1 LPRSQ
6 LRPGTRPPV
15 FATRERV
22 EPPAQ
27 LAIAP
32 EGPVESQQPLF
43 DRLRPGPGQS
53 RGDVVNS
60 QRDRLE
66 RALIELA
73 AVGGYESVTVRKLT
87 KLARVSTGAFYAQFD
102 GTDDC
107 LVNAYGRLMGA
118 ARERIQATR
127 SPSKASLEQ
136 CGNALAA
143 LLSALVDNPCAG
155 RLALFEVFGAGPAAV
170 RSAYSEETELEV
182 ALRRSL
188 DRRGWRVAPST
199 VAWITAGLL
208 HCARLVL
215 GSGEEVAPSNL
226 RGLIA
231 WGQACLIEPPEDI
244 RTGRFRLDWSQRERP
259 FSRVKD
265 GESPGNET
273 ELILTAVMRLATRG
287 GYHGVSPSGTSKA
300 AGVPAAR
307 FKRYFSDT
315 DDAYLTTLVRAA
327 DQLFHAF
334 RREGQSDARGW
345 AALLCEQVSTLSRSV
360 AEEPDLAGLVF
371 RGMLDPGLPGLT
383 RREAYIGDVASRW
396 RQSIPAP
403 ERPDAMAAE
412 ASMAA
417 LWNSISRSVDL
428 GQTARLLDRAAG
440 HSYRFLVPMIGRD
453 QAVAVIAH
461 ELGDANASPGRE
473 AALEGSL
480 RAAKGRLGAPLL
492 N

>member
-6 LRPGTRPPV
+6 LRPGTRPSA
-15 FATRERV
+15 FGARERV
-22 EPPAQ
+22 EPAAR

-32 EGPVESQQPLF
+32 DGSVGTQPLF

-73 AVGGYESVTVRKLT
+73 ATGGYQSVTVRKLT
-87 KLARVSTGAFYAQFD
+87 KLARVSTGAFYAQFN

-107 LVNAYGRLMGA
+107 LVNAYGRLMA
-118 ARERIQATR
+118 TARERIEATR

-136 CGNALAA
+136 CGNALSA
-143 LLSALVDNPCAG
+143 LLSALIDNPCAG
-155 RLALFEVFGAGPAAV
+155 RLTLFEVFRAGPAAV
-170 RSAYSEETELEV
+170 TSARSEETALEL
-182 ALRRSL
+182 ALRQSL
-188 DRRGWRVAPST
+188 DRRGQRVAPST

-208 HCARLVL
+208 HCARLAL
-215 GSGEEVAPSNL
+215 ASGGQFSPSSQ

-231 WGQACLIEPPEDI
+231 WGQSCLVEPPEDI
-244 RTGRFRLDWSQRERP
+244 RTGRFRLERSTEDSP
-259 FSRVKD
+259 ASRGKT
-265 GESPGNET
+265 GEAAGNET
-273 ELILTAVMRLATRG
+273 ELILSAVMRLATRG
-287 GYHGVSPSGTSKA
+287 GYHGVSPSRTSKA
-300 AGVPAAR
+300 AGVPASR
-307 FKRYFSDT
+307 FKRYFADA

-327 DQLFHAF
+327 DQLFEALTH
-334 RREGQSDARGW
+334 EGQSDARGW
-345 AALLCEQVSTLSRSV
+345 AAFLCEQVSALFQSV
-360 AEEPDLAGLVF
+360 AVDPDLAGLVF

-396 RQSIPAP
+396 RLSVPAA
-403 ERPDAMAAE
+403 ERPDAMVAE

-428 GQTARLLDRAAG
+428 GQTARLPDRAAAY
-440 HSYRFLVPMIGRD
+440 SYRFLVPMIGRD
-453 QAVAVIAH
+453 RAVAIIAC
-461 ELGDANASPGRE
+461 EFGDATAPPSRE
-473 AALEGSL
+473 AAFGDGLHPE
-480 RAAKGRLGAPLL
+480 KGRLGAPLL

>member
-6 LRPGTRPPV
+6 LRPAARPPDFEV
-15 FATRERV
+15 RKRL

-32 EGPVESQQPLF
+32 DGPVGTQQPLF

-53 RGDVVNS
+53 RGEVVNS

-66 RALIELA
+66 RALIELTA
-73 AVGGYESVTVRKLT
+73 TGGYQSVTVRKLT
-87 KLARVSTGAFYAQFD
+87 KLARVSTGAFYAQFN

-136 CGNALAA
+136 CGNALSA

-155 RLALFEVFGAGPAAV
+155 RLALFEVFRAGPAAV
-170 RSAYSEETELEV
+170 SSALSEETALEL
-182 ALRRSL
+182 ALRQSL
-188 DRRGWRVAPST
+188 DRRGHRVAPST

-208 HCARLVL
+208 HCARLAL
-215 GSGEEVAPSNL
+215 APGGEISPSSQ

-231 WGQACLIEPPEDI
+231 WGQSCLVEPPEDI
-244 RTGRFRLDWSQRERP
+244 RIGRLRLERSMGDSPASRAKTGEA
-259 FSRVKD
+259 
-265 GESPGNET
+265 PGNET
-273 ELILTAVMRLATRG
+273 ELILSAVMRLATRG
-287 GYHGVSPSGTSKA
+287 GYHCVSPSGTSKA

-307 FKRYFSDT
+307 FKRYFADA

-327 DQLFHAF
+327 DQLFQAF
-334 RREGQSDARGW
+334 RREGHRDARGW
-345 AALLCEQVSTLSRSV
+345 AAALCEQMVALSQSA
-360 AEEPDLAGLVF
+360 AEDPDLASLVF
-371 RGMLDPGLPGLT
+371 RGMLNPGLPGLT
-383 RREAYIGDVASRW
+383 RREAFIGEIASAW
-396 RQSIPAP
+396 LLSVPAA
-403 ERPDAMAAE
+403 ERPDATIVE

-417 LWNSISRSVDL
+417 LWNSIARSVDL
-428 GQTARLLDRAAG
+428 DQTARLPDRAAA
-440 HSYRFLVPMIGRD
+440 HSYRFLVPMTGSE
-453 QAVAVIAH
+453 QAAAIVTR
-461 ELGDANASPGRE
+461 EFGDATASPRQELASRADMRRE
-473 AALEGSL
+473 KA
-480 RAAKGRLGAPLL
+480 RLGAPLL

>member
-1 LPRSQ
+1 MFETP
-6 LRPGTRPPV
+6 
-15 FATRERV
+15 ERV
-22 EPPAQ
+22 EPPAR
-27 LAIAP
+27 LAIASD
-32 EGPVESQQPLF
+32 GAVAAQPLF

-73 AVGGYESVTVRKLT
+73 AAGGYESVTVRKLT
-87 KLARVSTGAFYAQFD
+87 KLARVSTGAFYAQFN

-136 CGNALAA
+136 CGNALSA
-143 LLSALVDNPCAG
+143 LLSSLIDNPCAG
-155 RLALFEVFGAGPAAV
+155 RLALFEVFRAGPAAV
-170 RSAYSEETELEV
+170 RSAHSEETELEL
-182 ALRRSL
+182 ALRQSL
-188 DRRGWRVAPST
+188 DRRGRRVAPST

-208 HCARLVL
+208 HCARLAL
-215 GSGEEVAPSNL
+215 GSGDDISPASL
-226 RGLIA
+226 RGLID

-244 RTGRFRLDWSQRERP
+244 RTGRFRLDRSMRGRP
-259 FSRVKD
+259 FSRVSA
-265 GESPGNET
+265 GEAPGNET

-307 FKRYFSDT
+307 FKRYFADT

-327 DQLFHAF
+327 GELFQGF
-334 RREGQSDARGW
+334 RREGPSDARGW
-345 AALLCEQVSTLSRSV
+345 AAVLCEQVATLSESV
-360 AEEPDLAGLVF
+360 AEDPDLAGLVF
-371 RGMLDPGLPGLT
+371 SGMLDPGLAGLT
-383 RREAYIGDVASRW
+383 RREAFIGEVASSW
-396 RQSIPAP
+396 RLSIPAGQ
-403 ERPDAMAAE
+403 RPDAMVVE

-428 GQTARLLDRAAG
+428 GQAARLPDRAAAN
-440 HSYRFLVPMIGRD
+440 SYRFLAPMIGRD
-453 QAVAVIAH
+453 QAAAVVTREFGAT
-461 ELGDANASPGRE
+461 APPRQE
-473 AALEGSL
+473 AAFGAGL
-480 RAAKGRLGAPLL
+480 RADKGRLGARLL

>member
-1 LPRSQ
+1 
-6 LRPGTRPPV
+6 V
-15 FATRERV
+15 FETPERV
-22 EPPAQ
+22 EPPAR

-32 EGPVESQQPLF
+32 DPPVAAQPLF

-87 KLARVSTGAFYAQFD
+87 KLARVSTGAFYAQFN

-188 DRRGWRVAPST
+188 DRRGRRVAPST
-199 VAWITAGLL
+199 VAWITSGLL
-208 HCARLVL
+208 HCARLAL
-215 GSGEEVAPSNL
+215 GSGDDAPPANL
-226 RGLIA
+226 PGLIA

-244 RTGRFRLDWSQRERP
+244 RTGRFRLDWSMRDRP
-259 FSRVKD
+259 ASRVKS

-273 ELILTAVMRLATRG
+273 ELILTAVMRLATSG

-307 FKRYFSDT
+307 FKRYFADAEE
-315 DDAYLTTLVRAA
+315 AYLTTLVRAA
-327 DQLFHAF
+327 DQLFQGF
-334 RREGQSDARGW
+334 RREDQRDARGW
-345 AALLCEQVSTLSRSV
+345 AAVLCEQVAALSESA
-360 AEEPDLAGLVF
+360 AEDPDLAGLVF
-371 RGMLDPGLPGLT
+371 GGMLDPGLVGLT
-383 RREAYIGDVASRW
+383 RREAFIGEVASAW
-396 RQSIPAP
+396 RLSVPAA
-403 ERPDAMAAE
+403 ERPDAMVGE
-412 ASMAA
+412 ASMAG

-428 GQTARLLDRAAG
+428 GQAPRLPDRAAAN
-440 HSYRFLVPMIGRD
+440 SYRFLVPMIGRD
-453 QAVAVIAH
+453 QAAAVVAR
-461 ELGDANASPGRE
+461 ELGATRPPRQE
-473 AALEGSL
+473 AAFGAGL
-480 RAAKGRLGAPLL
+480 RADKGRLSARLL